1 VRAGSRDA
9 ARTTPGSERWLIV
22 SGRWLDRRRE
32 EEGETMI
39 GTVIVPLD
47 GSKLAAQ
54 VLPYARA
61 IAEKSDVPL
70 QLVWVVPEDGPASAK
85 EEAQTYLRQQ
95 ADAIGSRAR
104 INIRMGHPGEQIV
117 KAADEATSPLIVMA
131 THGRSGLSRIFS
143 GSVAEHVVS
152 KSGAPVFL
160 IRHETKDRQD
170 NLVHIVAVSLDGS
183 VYAEA
188 ALPYAKELARDF
200 DAELLLVRVA
210 ETFQVYS
217 MMSPD
222 PVGGASAEAI
232 NEVTEQLIS
241 ETRDYLEATATTLR
255 AEGFNVKTAALE
267 GFPAD
272 QLMALEREMAV
283 NVIVMATHGR
293 SGLGRLVFGSVA
305 DRILKNGTTPILMI
319 KPSGEIDDEKKG

>member
-1 VRAGSRDA
+1 
-9 ARTTPGSERWLIV
+9 
-22 SGRWLDRRRE
+22 
-32 EEGETMI
+32 MI

-47 GSKLAAQ
+47 GSELAAQ
-54 VLPYARA
+54 VLPYAQA

-70 QLVWVVPEDGPASAK
+70 QLVWVVPADGPASAK
-85 EEAQTYLRQQ
+85 DEAQTYLRKQ
-95 ADAIGSRAR
+95 AQAIGDRAK
-104 INIRMGHPGEQIV
+104 INIRMGQAGEQIV
-117 KAADEATSPLIVMA
+117 KAADEAKGALIVMA

-152 KSGAPVFL
+152 ESGAPVFL

-170 NLVHIVAVSLDGS
+170 SLVHTIAVPLDGS
-183 VYAEA
+183 VYSEA

-210 ETFQVYS
+210 ETSQVYS
-217 MMSPD
+217 LMSPE

-232 NEVTEQLIS
+232 NEMTEQLIS
-241 ETRDYLEATATTLR
+241 ETREYLATTAEELR
-255 AEGFNVKTAALE
+255 AEGFSVRAEALE

-293 SGLGRLVFGSVA
+293 SGLGRIVFGSVA

-319 KPSGEIDDEKKG
+319 KPSGEINEDARD

>member
-1 VRAGSRDA
+1 
-9 ARTTPGSERWLIV
+9 
-22 SGRWLDRRRE
+22 
-32 EEGETMI
+32 MI

-47 GSKLAAQ
+47 GSELAAQ
-54 VLPYARA
+54 VLPYAQA
-61 IAEKSDVPL
+61 IAEKSNVPL

-95 ADAIGSRAR
+95 ADAIGARAQ
-104 INIRMGHPGEQIV
+104 ISVRMGHPAEQIV
-117 KAADEATSPLIVMA
+117 NAADEAKSPLIVMA
-131 THGRSGLSRIFS
+131 THGRSGLSRLFS

-152 KSGAPVFL
+152 ESGAPVFL

-170 NLVHIVAVSLDGS
+170 GLVHTIAVPLDGS

-210 ETFQVYS
+210 ETSQVYS
-217 MMSPD
+217 MMSPE
-222 PVGGASAEAI
+222 PVGAASAEAI
-232 NEVTEQLIS
+232 NEVTEQLVS
-241 ETRDYLEATATTLR
+241 ETREYLETTAAALR
-255 AEGFNVKTAALE
+255 AEGFNVKTEALE

-272 QLMALEREMAV
+272 QLMALERQLAV

-293 SGLGRLVFGSVA
+293 SGLGRIVFGSVA

-319 KPSGEIDDEKKG
+319 KPSGEINEEKKG